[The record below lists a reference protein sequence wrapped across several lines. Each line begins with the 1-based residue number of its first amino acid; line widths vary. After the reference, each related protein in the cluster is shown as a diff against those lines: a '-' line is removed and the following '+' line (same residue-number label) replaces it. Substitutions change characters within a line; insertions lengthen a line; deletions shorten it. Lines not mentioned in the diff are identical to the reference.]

1 MDKMKN
7 IQTIVAVIG
16 GRSAGAELLAE
27 AESVGRVLAE
37 HGAIVLTGGLGG
49 VMEAASKGASEAG
62 GQTLGILPGEDKSE
76 ANPHVSVPV
85 ATGLGIARNVIIART
100 ADAVIAVGGEYGT
113 LSEIAHSLQ
122 LKKPVA
128 GIGSW
133 DIDGVIQAKNAEEAC
148 RIIFTALG
156 TFRDGRDGGNTGDI
170 K

>member
-1 MDKMKN
+1 MGNMKN
-7 IQTIVAVIG
+7 KTIVAVIG
-16 GRSAGAELLAE
+16 GRSAGAGLLAE

-37 HGAIVLTGGLGG
+37 HGVIVLTGGLGG

-62 GQTLGILPGEDKSE
+62 GLALGILPGESTLE

-100 ADAVIAVGGEYGT
+100 ADALIAVGGEYGT
-113 LSEIAHSLQ
+113 LSEIAHALQ

-133 DIDGVIQAKNAEEAC
+133 DIDGVIQAKDAGEAC
-148 RIIFTALG
+148 RIVFAALAQA
-156 TFRDGRDGGNTGDI
+156 GDS